1 MLKLKDL
8 CDIRSV
14 FSSGLRPLNTV
25 FAQEWCSQRC
35 ISALVC
41 LCRTSWQGLQR
52 EIIDNVLELKRRD
65 RRLPTVS
72 GRSRD
77 PTRIRVACVFKG
89 QKVTRIESRLGV
101 LRRDHFWYTLTML
114 VRKKLT
120 VSQSA
125 SLKPGTTYRCF
136 MVYTHPCPWI
146 SRCKFK
152 AYTSLLRPAA

>member
-1 MLKLKDL
+1 MLLTQFWCNTDIQKLIFWFNSLKLLCWSYILKLKDL
-8 CDIRSV
+8 CYIRSV

-52 EIIDNVLELKRRD
+52 EMIDNVLELKQRD

-77 PTRIRVACVFKG
+77 PTRIRVVCVFKG
-89 QKVTRIESRLGV
+89 QKVTRIEGK
-101 LRRDHFWYTLTML
+101 T
-114 VRKKLT
+114 
-120 VSQSA
+120 
-125 SLKPGTTYRCF
+125 P
-136 MVYTHPCPWI
+136 
-146 SRCKFK
+146 K
-152 AYTSLLRPAA
+152 AD